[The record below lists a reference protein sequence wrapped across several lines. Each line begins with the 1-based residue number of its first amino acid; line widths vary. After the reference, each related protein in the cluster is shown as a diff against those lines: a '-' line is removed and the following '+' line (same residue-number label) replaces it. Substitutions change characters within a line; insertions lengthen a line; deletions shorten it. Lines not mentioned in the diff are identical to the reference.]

1 LPEIFDMSKTSLPR
15 LTIIS
20 SLIISILSGL
30 YFLQSRI
37 NHLRRE
43 SNPNS
48 LYLDPSETIPMI
60 LLGSFRGVLVDF
72 LWIRGIARLEEKKFY
87 ELLAIN
93 NLIAKLQPQFPSVW
107 IFQAWNMSYNIAYEW
122 ESPENKW
129 KWIKAGLEF
138 AEKGALKNPTSGDLL
153 FEIGYIYLHR
163 FDSVSFEHTD
173 FYRKQLMEETG
184 KDNYEQALYW
194 VRKSLDYSSMFRSRL
209 AIERTVCYI
218 LWRAALRA
226 EKDGK
231 FRDAFEYAKAS
242 IKEWE
247 NYLERHPDDPEGKA
261 SSSLKMI
268 DEKKIQ
274 LEQQIERHKQ

>member
-1 LPEIFDMSKTSLPR
+1 MRKFSLSR

-20 SLIISILSGL
+20 LLIISILSGL
-30 YFLQSRI
+30 YLLQSRI

-43 SNPNS
+43 SNQGS

-72 LWIRGIARLEEKKFY
+72 LWIRGIARFEEKKFY

-129 KWIKAGLEF
+129 KWIKTGLEF
-138 AEKGALKNPTSGDLL
+138 AEKGALKNPTSGDLF
-153 FEIGYIYLHR
+153 FEIGYMYFHK
-163 FDSVSFEHTD
+163 FDPRKFKYAD

-184 KDNYEQALYW
+184 KDNYELALHW
-194 VRKSLDYSSMFRSRL
+194 VRKSLDYSSTLRSKL
-209 AIERTVCYI
+209 VIERTVCRI
-218 LWRAALRA
+218 LWRASLQA
-226 EKDGK
+226 EKEGK
-231 FRDAFEYAKAS
+231 LRDAFEYTKAS

-247 NYLERHPDDPEGKA
+247 DYLERHPDDPDGKA
-261 SSSLKMI
+261 GSSLEAI
-268 DEKKIQ
+268 NKKKLQ
-274 LEQQIERHKQ
+274 LEQQIK

>member
-1 LPEIFDMSKTSLPR
+1 MRKFSLSR

-20 SLIISILSGL
+20 LLIISILSGL
-30 YFLQSRI
+30 YLLQSRI

-43 SNPNS
+43 SNQGS

-72 LWIRGIARLEEKKFY
+72 LWIRGIARFEEKKFY

-129 KWIKAGLEF
+129 KWIKTGLEF
-138 AEKGALKNPTSGDLL
+138 AEKGALKNPTSGDLF
-153 FEIGYIYLHR
+153 FEIGYMYFHK
-163 FDSVSFEHTD
+163 FDPRKFKYAD

-184 KDNYEQALYW
+184 KDNYELALHW
-194 VRKSLDYSSMFRSRL
+194 VRKSLDYSSTLRSKL
-209 AIERTVCYI
+209 VIERTVCRI
-218 LWRAALRA
+218 LWRASLQA
-226 EKDGK
+226 EKEGK
-231 FRDAFEYAKAS
+231 LRDAFEYTKAS

-247 NYLERHPDDPEGKA
+247 DYLERHPDDPDGKA
-261 SSSLKMI
+261 GSSLRAI
-268 DEKKIQ
+268 NEKKLQ
-274 LEQQIERHKQ
+274 LEQQIK